1 MEDWLRNEE
10 YRERERI
17 YVEEYNRR
25 LYETIPLFFS
35 IRVLAIFLAVSR
47 ARFSARVGRTVI
59 SRV

>member
-10 YRERERI
+10 YRERERV
-17 YVEEYNRR
+17 YVEEHNRR

-35 IRVLAIFLAVSR
+35 IRVLAIFPAVSR